1 MSSNPHIEQVFIKQQ
16 IQQILQTNTM
26 GSIIYKDESYAIV
39 GAAMQVHTSLG
50 CGFVEKVYQEALE
63 IEFTKRGIPFE
74 REKRLLIKY
83 NSQVLKTD
91 FYVDFLCYDAI
102 VVELKAVSEVVNEH
116 KAQVINYL
124 KAGNYRLGYLMNF
137 GQEHLYYERL
147 FHPNK

>member
-1 MSSNPHIEQVFIKQQ
+1 
-16 IQQILQTNTM
+16 M
-26 GSIIYKDESYAIV
+26 GGIIYKEESYAIV
-39 GAAMQVHTSLG
+39 GAAMQVHTVLG

-74 REKRLLIKY
+74 REKCLTINYKGET
-83 NSQVLKTD
+83 LKSN
-91 FYVDFLCYDAI
+91 FYVDFLCYDTI
-102 VVELKAVSEVVNEH
+102 VVELKAVNEVVNEH